1 MIRHSE
7 KNGKKKNH
15 AILRE
20 QIRGHVAKHPRYRL
34 DLYDACVRG
43 SLSYSAFRQFLDEME
58 RDGEIRINA
67 NKLVH
72 LPKPP
77 SELKQS
83 PAVPPTPTNEILIHC
98 LVNRSIVLK
107 HPQQKKPLEEKFYYA
122 HRNYKVEEIPLNSV
136 CEETLLKGFHFI
148 PGTFEWLEKR
158 TQKVDGNLIETKI
171 HITDNKIVSN
181 KKVSTERI
189 VRDSDAWQAQQL
201 FLIEFDDTTE
211 SSLEEFIAARPFL
224 RENGWFVTE
233 SIRSRYDDPND
244 QKCNGQLR
252 SRLVFCMPCVVKT
265 LEERVW
271 IYEALV
277 KELPGC
283 EKGSAISIIS
293 GGLGNANAAYIKI
306 GKIVDRGWFKTAI
319 ETGRQKKAEKKAEQ
333 ERTAESHKRKQEARA
348 AMGFT
353 EREGELPLEA
363 LAKSD
368 PSLFLESLGLSF
380 KSVSGQY
387 QRWGRTEKQDDIALS
402 VWQSAQENW
411 QIRVFADSIPV
422 PPAVNG
428 AMSFTRFY
436 CHHELNIDIEGL
448 QPDSQQWKDINAE
461 LARLGYGTWLTD
473 EEFNSQ
479 NASKKNRSY
488 TSHVGCSV
496 SEHNRE
502 TQEIKAHADK
512 MSAKLREREMG
523 VRRNT
528 ENDYTFH
535 CLKCSESKRFRS
547 QHPRPQ
553 KRLEIHATEQA
564 TYKEKLALPE
574 SNHASLKNAI
584 TDFFHQLESDRSDT
598 TTIFILLFATGIG
611 KSYVALTKTRQLG
624 KKVFSLLFSHGL
636 AAEQTNI
643 AAMLGYNAFRFKGR
657 SYNFENSNLSALPLQ
672 LRELNES
679 LFRSEDVMCPV
690 YDKLEP
696 YHEKRINPYMLC
708 FSCPLLDACK
718 SEGYW
723 SQFPELRHADY
734 LSACIQDIL
743 FNPDFWTLLDT
754 FLTGSVPFQEP
765 ETDEEAAIATMLD
778 LQENEEITERFQ
790 PFDFAMIDDYTTAG
804 LYSEAHYTLEE
815 ISKLKKAWAGT
826 PTGNVLNQVFDAIL
840 LLYDP
845 DGTQRSVDILT
856 QLFDSLDEE
865 TKDTVNT
872 NLTKHANRDEYGD
885 VLPTAPWTA
894 LRKGLASLDTLTP
907 VWHSKDWTLLHQLE
921 TIIKHCQNTAQAP
934 MFIDTDGNITLSIP
948 PQVHPKIKAVLLM
961 SATAD
966 IPSTKNAFR
975 RQPVT
980 FTTSEGK
987 PSHWAKGVKG
997 FQYVGARWT
1006 TQSIFELQKDDDGKT
1021 VYDDDGSP
1029 IIVGLR
1035 PKTVEMLQ
1043 KLTELARNDSRKC
1056 VFISYKEFVE
1066 GEIAE
1071 LEVVKQLHEAFDTVT
1086 HYDIAPG
1093 MNFEGYK
1100 IFVTF
1105 GYPKVKWSV
1114 IEREARKQ
1122 YAHEPERLNFD
1133 YTTTTEQEEVYSS
1146 THRRFTDPRVENIR
1160 QQLTTH
1166 KLQQGNGRARHTRWE
1181 DTITIA
1187 FCAEPIPGF
1196 TELATPF
1203 TDEDWRNTESFD
1215 LDAAIEANATRSI
1228 KDIAEQD
1235 GVSERTAYRK
1245 TEKHRSDAKVK
1256 LEIRIRDMKA
1266 NAPEMSNREIAKA
1279 LDIHESKVRR
1289 VLRHN

>member
-7 KNGKKKNH
+7 KNGNKKNH
-15 AILRE
+15 ARLRE
-20 QIRGHVAKHPRYRL
+20 QIRWHVAK
-34 DLYDACVRG
+34 
-43 SLSYSAFRQFLDEME
+43 QME
-58 RDGEIRINA
+58 SDGEI
-67 NKLVH
+67 
-72 LPKPP
+72 
-77 SELKQS
+77 
-83 PAVPPTPTNEILIHC
+83 LIDC
-98 LVNRSIVLK
+98 LVNQSRTLK
-107 HPQQKKPLEEKFYYA
+107 YPKQKKNLERDYYS
-122 HRNYKVEEIPLNSV
+122 HRNYKVEEKPLNSV

-158 TQKVDGNLIETKI
+158 TQKVDGKLIETKI

-181 KKVSTERI
+181 KKVSDKKLDKALAEGETKTERI

-201 FLIEFDDTTE
+201 FLIEFDDPTE

-233 SIRSRYDDPND
+233 SIRSRYNDPND

-252 SRLVFCMPCVVKT
+252 SRLVFCMPGVVKT
-265 LEERVW
+265 PEERVW

-306 GKIVDRGWFKTAI
+306 GKIVDIDWFKTAI
-319 ETGRQKKAEKKAEQ
+319 KTGRQKKAEKKAEQ
-333 ERTAESHKRKQEARA
+333 ERSAEAHKRKQEARA

-353 EREGELPLEA
+353 ERAGEIPLAA

-368 PSLFLESLGLSF
+368 PSQFLESLGLSF

-402 VWQSAQENW
+402 VWQSAQGNW
-411 QIRVFADSIPV
+411 QIRVFANSIPV

-436 CHHELNIDIEGL
+436 CHHELNAEIEGL
-448 QPDSQQWKDINAE
+448 QSDSQQWKDLNAE
-461 LARLGYGTWLTD
+461 LARCGYGTWLSD
-473 EEFNSQ
+473 EEFNIQ
-479 NASKKNRSY
+479 NAAKKNRIY
-488 TSHVGCSV
+488 TGPIRLSV
-496 SEHNRE
+496 SEYDRE
-502 TQEIKAHADK
+502 TQQIEEQADK
-512 MSAKLREREMG
+512 ISAKFCEWEMG

-574 SNHASLKNAI
+574 SNHASLKNAF
-584 TDFFHQLESDRSDT
+584 TDFLQQLESDRSDT
-598 TTIFILLFATGIG
+598 THIFILIFATGIG
-611 KSYVALTKTRQLG
+611 KSYGALTKARKLG

-643 AAMLGYNAFRFKGR
+643 AAMLGYNVFRFKGR
-657 SYNFENSNLSALPLQ
+657 SYNFENSNLSVLPLQ
-672 LRELNES
+672 LREQNES
-679 LFRSEDVMCPV
+679 LFRSKDVMCPV

-696 YHEKRINPYMLC
+696 YHEKRLNPCIMC

-718 SEGYW
+718 IGGYW
-723 SQFPELRHADY
+723 SQFHELWHADY

-754 FLTGSVPFQEP
+754 FLCGSVPFQQP
-765 ETDEEAAIATMLD
+765 ETDEAAAIAAMLD
-778 LQENEEITERFQ
+778 LKETQGGFQ
-790 PFDFAMIDDYTTAG
+790 PFDFAMIDDYTTAR
-804 LYSEAHYTLEE
+804 LYCEARYTLKE
-815 ISKLKKAWAGT
+815 IRNLTEAWAGT
-826 PTGNVLNQVFDAIL
+826 PTGDVLKQVFEAIMM
-840 LLYDP
+840 LYHP
-845 DGTQRSVDILT
+845 DSTQKSVDILT
-856 QLFDSLDEE
+856 NLFDTLDDE
-865 TKDTVNT
+865 TKEAVNT
-872 NLTKHANRDEYGD
+872 NLTKHADRDAGGN
-885 VLPTAPWTA
+885 VVPTAPWTA
-894 LRKGLASLDTLTP
+894 LRKGVASLNTLTP

-921 TIIKHCQNTAQAP
+921 TIINHCENTTQAP
-934 MFIDTDGNITLSIP
+934 MFIDDDGNITLFIP
-948 PQVHPKIKAVLLM
+948 PQVHPKLKAILLM

-966 IPSTKNAFR
+966 LASTKNAFR
-975 RQPVT
+975 GQPVT
-980 FTTSEGK
+980 FTAVEGM
-987 PSHWAKGVKG
+987 PTHWAKGVKG
-997 FQYVGARWT
+997 FQYVNARWT
-1006 TQSIFELQKDDDGKT
+1006 TQSIFEYQKDDDGKT

-1029 IIVGLR
+1029 VIVGLR
-1035 PKTVEMLQ
+1035 PKTVEILQ

-1056 VFISYKEFVE
+1056 VFISYKEFME

-1071 LEVVKQLHEAFDTVT
+1071 LDVVKQLHEAFDTVT
-1086 HYDIAPG
+1086 HYDIALG

-1105 GYPKVKWSV
+1105 GYPKAKWST
-1114 IEREARKQ
+1114 IKREARKQ
-1122 YAHEPERLNFD
+1122 HAHDPKPLNFD
-1133 YTTTTEQEEVYSS
+1133 YTTTSEQGEVYSS
-1146 THRRFTDPRVENIR
+1146 THGRYTDPRVENIR

-1215 LDAAIEANATRSI
+1215 LDAAIEANAKRSI
-1228 KDIAEQD
+1228 KDIVEQD

-1245 TEKHRSDAKVK
+1245 TEEHRSDAKAK
-1256 LEIRIRDMKA
+1256 LEVRIRDMKA
-1266 NAPEMSNREIAKA
+1266 NTPEMTNREIAKA